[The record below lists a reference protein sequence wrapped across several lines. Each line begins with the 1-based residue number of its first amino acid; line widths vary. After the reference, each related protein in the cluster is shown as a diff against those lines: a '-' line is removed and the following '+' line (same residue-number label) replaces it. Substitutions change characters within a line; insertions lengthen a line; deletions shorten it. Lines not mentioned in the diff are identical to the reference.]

1 MFATVAGGKEF
12 LARQPAGTKS
22 TCQGKFRS
30 FFLGAR
36 EGKQSKNRDELYVL
50 CANEGSQHDDEGW
63 VMRRRCKRGGG
74 RWIDDAS
81 WFESLEVNS
90 ILGKNWRHYSP
101 STGSVFIVVVC

>member
-63 VMRRRCKRGGG
+63 VMRRRCKEAADGSMMRAGSKALGQFHS
-74 RWIDDAS
+74 R
-81 WFESLEVNS
+81 EELERN
-90 ILGKNWRHYSP
+90 YSP
-101 STGSVFIVVVC
+101 STGSVFIVGVC